1 MEYEL
6 RTCNEQQLPE
16 IQDIFNEA
24 ILHSTALY
32 DYKPRTM
39 EVMVK
44 WYEEKRNGNYP
55 VVGLFDHVNTLL
67 GFATYG
73 SFRARPAYKYTV
85 EHSVYVRSDKRGLG
99 IGAILL
105 KEIIKIAGENDY
117 HVLIGGI
124 DASNVV
130 SIRLHEKEGFEFCGL
145 IKQSGYKF
153 GKWLDLAFYQLILK
167 TPEFPEEG

>member
-1 MEYEL
+1 MKYIL
-6 RTCNEQQLPE
+6 RPCTEQQLPE
-16 IQDIFNEA
+16 ILDIFNEA
-24 ILHSTALY
+24 ILYSTALY

-44 WYEEKRNGNYP
+44 WYEEKQNGNYP
-55 VVGLFDHVNTLL
+55 VVGIFDHANALL

-73 SFRARPAYKYTV
+73 SFRARPAYKYTI
-85 EHSVYVRSDKRGLG
+85 EHSVYVRFDKRGLG
-99 IGAILL
+99 IGSILL
-105 KEIIKIAGENDY
+105 KEIIKIAEENNF

-124 DASNVV
+124 DASNQV

>member
-1 MEYEL
+1 MEYKL
-6 RTCNEQQLPE
+6 RSCTEQQLPE

-24 ILHSTALY
+24 ILYSTALF
-32 DYKPRTM
+32 DYKPRTGD
-39 EVMVK
+39 VMVK
-44 WYEEKRNGNYP
+44 WYEEKQNGNYP
-55 VVGLFDHVNTLL
+55 VIGLFDHGNTLL

-73 SFRARPAYKYTV
+73 SFRARPAYKYTI

-99 IGAILL
+99 IGTILL
-105 KEIIKIAGENDY
+105 KEIINAAEVNDF
-117 HVLIGGI
+117 HVMIGGI
-124 DASNVV
+124 DASNLA

-167 TPEFPEEG
+167 TPEFPVEG